1 MRFVKLR
8 LADAPVL
15 TKAPAEIATGG
26 AKAQHAG
33 SGQEMIQRFF
43 FDGIDGEAGGC
54 AVAERIEFAV
64 DVLADVAEAALALA
78 QATETRTE
86 GAEDLPIV
94 FCLAPESFFHR
105 QTIPLFRMSGKWLR
119 YGATFAAWC
128 DILRSMGRV
137 SGLKGMRHIA
147 LKVRNVARSKSF
159 YQDIL
164 GMEVVWEPDPQ
175 NVYLS
180 SGCDNIALHEVS
192 RNFAT
197 GATEQQLDHLG
208 FVVATIDQVKQLEET
223 FRASGVKIV
232 HPFKVHRDG
241 SASFYCA
248 DPDGIV
254 IQMLYEPHLS
264 SQEID

>member
-1 MRFVKLR
+1 
-8 LADAPVL
+8 
-15 TKAPAEIATGG
+15 
-26 AKAQHAG
+26 
-33 SGQEMIQRFF
+33 
-43 FDGIDGEAGGC
+43 
-54 AVAERIEFAV
+54 
-64 DVLADVAEAALALA
+64 
-78 QATETRTE
+78 
-86 GAEDLPIV
+86 
-94 FCLAPESFFHR
+94 
-105 QTIPLFRMSGKWLR
+105 
-119 YGATFAAWC
+119 
-128 DILRSMGRV
+128 
-137 SGLKGMRHIA
+137 MRHIA
-147 LKVRNVARSKSF
+147 LKVKNVARSKSF
-159 YQDIL
+159 YQDFL

-192 RNFAT
+192 QNFAT

-208 FVVATIDQVKQLEET
+208 FVVETIDQVKKLEET

-264 SQEID
+264 PQEID

>member
-1 MRFVKLR
+1 
-8 LADAPVL
+8 
-15 TKAPAEIATGG
+15 
-26 AKAQHAG
+26 
-33 SGQEMIQRFF
+33 
-43 FDGIDGEAGGC
+43 
-54 AVAERIEFAV
+54 
-64 DVLADVAEAALALA
+64 
-78 QATETRTE
+78 
-86 GAEDLPIV
+86 
-94 FCLAPESFFHR
+94 
-105 QTIPLFRMSGKWLR
+105 
-119 YGATFAAWC
+119 
-128 DILRSMGRV
+128 
-137 SGLKGMRHIA
+137 MRHIA
-147 LKVRNVARSKSF
+147 LKVRDVARSKSF

-164 GMEVVWEPDPQ
+164 GMDVVWEPDPQ

-192 RNFAT
+192 QSFAT

-223 FRASGVKIV
+223 FRASGIKIV

-264 SQEID
+264 PQEID